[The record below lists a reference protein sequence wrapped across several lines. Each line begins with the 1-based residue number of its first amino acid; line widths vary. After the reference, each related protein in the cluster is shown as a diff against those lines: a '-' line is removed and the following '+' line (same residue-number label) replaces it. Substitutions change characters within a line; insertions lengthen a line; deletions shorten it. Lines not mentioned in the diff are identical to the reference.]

1 MTKPQNT
8 PSVPEAPG
16 YVRSAWDIDLIQS
29 ALDGLDETAARHERI
44 WGAGRLRLLVDT
56 ELRAKFDR
64 QTERVNGLVWSDL
77 PARDVVPHVEALGR
91 GWVALDRAARAAGH
105 EPLPPEVW
113 ETRGD
118 DGRVVAVVR
127 DNADAWLAAC
137 EAKAQGRAVAVYP
150 MAEVARL
157 LLAHR
162 DVVRVKA
169 EFPGSVITSVQA
181 PRITSPMDWAKGD
194 LLPI

>member
-1 MTKPQNT
+1 MTPKPT
-8 PSVPEAPG
+8 PSSVEPSG
-16 YVRSAWDIDLIQS
+16 HIRSAWDQDLIRS
-29 ALDGLDETAARHERI
+29 ALDGLDEIAARHERV

-56 ELRAKFDR
+56 ELRARFDR
-64 QTERVNGLVWSDL
+64 QTERVNGLIWSDL
-77 PARDVVPHVEALGR
+77 SARDVVPHVEALGR

-105 EPLPPEVW
+105 APLPPEVW

-127 DNADAWLAAC
+127 DNADAWLASC
-137 EAKAQGRAVAVYP
+137 EALAQGRAVAVYT

-162 DVVRVKA
+162 DIVRVKA
-169 EFPGSVITSVQA
+169 EFPGSVIESVQTPRAA
-181 PRITSPMDWAKGD
+181 PPMDWAKGD